1 MQNPRI
7 NASDGSECGHQL
19 LISWNDVTW
28 MLSYDK
34 FLWSSP
40 QTKRTVK
47 WKYWTD
53 EATTIVIWSFSCMW
67 TSNSKNEYSNPPLSS
82 VYPTV
87 TVPLISTLHLLQTN
101 ASSLFIFPF
110 SYPPNFTSFDVLFG
124 LPWVWHLRS
133 QAQIHT
139 FLNPI
144 IASCHPFVMHHHTVI
159 TFYVAIQRQY
169 PVALTSLSFQ
179 HNLWNS
185 WKQIHSFGEWDETQI
200 QQYDDANNRYHAVET
215 CQFSI
220 PWKLSIQ
227 TP

>member
-1 MQNPRI
+1 MMLH
-7 NASDGSECGHQL
+7 ECFPMTNSCEAALKQSGLSNGNTELMKQQQSL
-19 LISWNDVTW
+19 YGLFPACEPVT
-28 MLSYDK
+28 
-34 FLWSSP
+34 
-40 QTKRTVK
+40 V
-47 WKYWTD
+47 
-53 EATTIVIWSFSCMW
+53 
-67 TSNSKNEYSNPPLSS
+67 KNEYSNPPLSS

-185 WKQIHSFGEWDETQI
+185 
-200 QQYDDANNRYHAVET
+200 
-215 CQFSI
+215 
-220 PWKLSIQ
+220 
-227 TP
+227 